1 MSDKPEQIDGYDVNQ
16 TERAEQVLLEI
27 WSHLGEYREHFVL
40 VGGLAP
46 RYLVPQNQ
54 PNIPK
59 HCGTLDVDLAVSLT
73 VADVRAYAS
82 IRSRLER
89 MGLKPGVNTRGN
101 QQRHSF
107 TMPAEDGPVVVDFLT
122 TMYDGPA
129 TKIRA
134 VEKQLSAIQVE
145 GLGLA
150 LVDPVKRSITGKT
163 LTGGLV
169 TETIQVSRPVPFVLL
184 KALAFENRR
193 EGKDVHDLVY
203 VLQHAESGISN
214 LAASVRDSEREA
226 QAFARALESLRR
238 NFDSPT
244 HDGPVRHAQF
254 LGGRPDGTAQAF
266 AAVQEFLQ
274 ALGD

>member
-1 MSDKPEQIDGYDVNQ
+1 MSEKPKQIDGYEANQ

-27 WSHLGEYREHFVL
+27 WSHLGGYREHFVL

-59 HCGTLDVDLAVSLT
+59 HCGTLDVDLAVSLA
-73 VADVRAYAS
+73 VADIRAYAS

-89 MGLKPGVNTRGN
+89 MGLKPGVNREGN
-101 QQRHSF
+101 MQRHSF
-107 TMPAEDGPVVVDFLT
+107 TMPAAEGPVVVDFLT
-122 TMYDGPA
+122 TVYDGPA
-129 TKIRA
+129 TTIRA
-134 VEKQLSAIQVE
+134 VERHLSAIQVE

-150 LVDPVKRSITGKT
+150 LVDPVKISITDKT

-203 VLQHAESGISN
+203 VLQHAEGGISN
-214 LAASVRDSEREA
+214 LSTSVRDSERKA
-226 QAFARALESLRR
+226 PSFARALESLRR
-238 NFDSPT
+238 NFDSPF

-254 LGGRPDGTAQAF
+254 LGGRLDGAAQAF